1 MADFDLNSMLEQAK
15 QMQEHMQNLQQELA
29 KKTVEG
35 SAGAGM
41 VKVTMTGAQRV
52 VSVQIDPSVLSDD
65 REMLQDLIVA
75 ATNHALGNVREITQ
89 QGMSGLVPPG
99 MFPNGIPEL

>member
-1 MADFDLNSMLEQAK
+1 MADLDLNSMLEQAK
-15 QMQEHMQNLQQELA
+15 QLQEHMQTLQQDLA
-29 KKTVEG
+29 QKKIEG

-52 VSVQIDPSVLSDD
+52 VAVHIDPSVLSDD

-75 ATNHALGNVREITQ
+75 ATNHALENVRALTQ

-99 MFPNGIPEL
+99 MFPNGIPGL